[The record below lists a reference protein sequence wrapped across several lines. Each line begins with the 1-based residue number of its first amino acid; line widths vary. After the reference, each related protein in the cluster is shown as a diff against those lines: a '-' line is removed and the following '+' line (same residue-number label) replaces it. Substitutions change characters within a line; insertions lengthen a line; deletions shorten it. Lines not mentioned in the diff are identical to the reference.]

1 MKEGGV
7 SWIRMIAEDEA
18 EGEVAEAYAKVGAA
32 RGKVANILKIH
43 SLGPRVMTAHLELY
57 REIMF
62 GRSELSRA
70 ERELV
75 ATAVSSANAC
85 HY

>member
-1 MKEGGV
+1 M
-7 SWIRMIAEDEA
+7 SWIRTVA
-18 EGEVAEAYAKVGAA
+18 EGDAEGTLAEAYGKVGAA

-43 SLGPRVMTAHLELY
+43 SLTPRVMIAHLELY

-62 GRSELSRA
+62 GPSELSRA

-75 ATAVSSANAC
+75 AIAVSSANSC